1 MWRTIC
7 LPPNKN
13 RERLSLIAGSFFY
26 ICLSA
31 TGKQLRGVVIM
42 VRMIKYKTK
51 LTEDKRV
58 TLEKEI
64 SVNRPDMVSVIRSP
78 EDAVSVGKGFL
89 RVHEE
94 SEEYLYMICMNT
106 KNKIIGVFEVSH
118 GNVNSS
124 IFGVREIFQKA
135 LLANA
140 VSIIVMHN
148 HPSGDPNPS
157 REDIEVTKRLVEAG
171 KIIGVN
177 VLDHIIVGESY
188 TSLKEKG
195 YV

>member
-1 MWRTIC
+1 
-7 LPPNKN
+7 
-13 RERLSLIAGSFFY
+13 
-26 ICLSA
+26 
-31 TGKQLRGVVIM
+31 M

-51 LTEDKRV
+51 LTETKRV

-64 SVNRPDMVSVIRSP
+64 SVNRPDMEGVIRSP
-78 EDAVSVGKGFL
+78 EDAAVVGRDFMHI
-89 RVHEE
+89 HEE

-124 IFGVREIFQKA
+124 IVGVREIFQKA

-148 HPSGDPNPS
+148 HPSGDPKPS
-157 REDIEVTKRLVEAG
+157 REDVEVTKRLVEAG
-171 KIIGVN
+171 KILGVQ
-177 VLDHIIVGESY
+177 VLDHIIVGDGSFS
-188 TSLKEKG
+188 SLKEKG
-195 YV
+195 YI